1 MQCAMRKRKVDDNN
15 GFGNENK
22 KKPVDQARRKA
33 LKTIVAG
40 TAAVGVLAVS
50 SKWSKPVVDTII
62 LPAHAQA
69 TNVEGPVQENMP
81 EENTISCTCYA
92 VSYSNPNVNYPEYST
107 EGDGAMMETI
117 TVTLSPDE
125 VAPNARP
132 ATLQKKRKKK

>member
-1 MQCAMRKRKVDDNN
+1 MPRNIQERTSGNTYFVDDTR
-15 GFGNENK
+15 
-22 KKPVDQARRKA
+22 KPAVNQERRKA
-33 LKTIVAG
+33 LKTIAAG
-40 TAAVGVLAVS
+40 TAVAGVLAIS
-50 SKWSKPVVDTII
+50 SGWIRPVVDTII

-69 TNVEGPVQENMP
+69 TNVDGPVQENMP

-125 VAPNARP
+125 VVPGARP
-132 ATLQKKRKKK
+132 ATVQKKRRNK